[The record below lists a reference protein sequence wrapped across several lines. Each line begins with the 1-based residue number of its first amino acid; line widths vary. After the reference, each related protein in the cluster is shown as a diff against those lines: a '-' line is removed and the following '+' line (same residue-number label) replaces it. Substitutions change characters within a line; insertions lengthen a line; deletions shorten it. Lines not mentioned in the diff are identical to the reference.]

1 MLAILHARAE
11 DIPRIREIAEASF
24 PDPWSEAG
32 FLSELKADGVFYAA
46 FNEGRLD
53 GYLVLRSMGD
63 TCEVLDVA
71 VAPEARRT
79 GIGEAMLATAVQYA
93 REHGAE
99 KVWLEV
105 RAGNAP
111 ALGLYEKYGFLRVGL
126 RKNYY
131 AGPPEDAVL
140 MERKLKET

>member
-1 MLAILHARAE
+1 MLAILHARGE

-24 PDPWSEAG
+24 PDPWSEES
-32 FLSELKADGVFYAA
+32 FRRELDADGVFYAA
-46 FNEGRLD
+46 HSEGRLD
-53 GYLVLRSMGD
+53 GYLVLRSMGLEY
-63 TCEVLDVA
+63 EVLDVA

-79 GIGEAMLATAVQYA
+79 GIGEALIATAVQYA

-105 RAGNAP
+105 RAGNVP
-111 ALGLYEKYGFLRVGL
+111 ALGLYEKYGFRRVGL

-131 AGPPEDAVL
+131 ARPAEDAVL
-140 MERKLKET
+140 MERKLREA